1 MANFLIDALSGEQ
14 IVESNSLATITE
26 SCVLIRGF
34 TGRTQTLLS
43 LSRLSDA
50 RVVKVTH
57 PGLLVSSS
65 ALGLVSAAAF
75 CSKQG
80 DGAGPPLALVAAV
93 FLIAYFV
100 TRKAFVAFTL
110 GREETYSKLGSI
122 SEAVA
127 LVEALR
133 NLRRAD
139 DERSSVVLTAQ

>member
-1 MANFLIDALSGEQ
+1 MANFLIDALSGEE

-26 SCVLIRGF
+26 GCVLIRGF
-34 TGRTQTLLS
+34 TGRTQTLIS

-50 RVVKVTH
+50 RVVKVTN
-57 PGLLVSSS
+57 PALLVSSS

-80 DGAGPPLALVAAV
+80 DGAGPPLAVVAVV

-100 TRKAFVAFTL
+100 TRKAFVAFTV
-110 GREETYSKLGSI
+110 GREETYSKLGTL
-122 SEAVA
+122 SEAAA

-133 NLRRAD
+133 TLRRAE
-139 DERSSVVLTAQ
+139 DENSGVVLTVQ